1 MSKPLRG
8 LNFGGKNGRS
18 KRFKLDTN
26 FNTTGGCMA
35 NYKKFITLLLIFSV
49 YMMPFNTQ
57 AAGFGAWTITNTVA
71 QGASTILTGSKE
83 VILNGAKKIATGTA
97 KITPNAS
104 QVAKVLSRGVAGYA
118 LSVAVEQ
125 LLGAVDWVMKD
136 GSIVYKETKP
146 IVLNEGFLYDKV
158 YYATSSAFCAA
169 HVAKKKSQ
177 SSYPKWSNPQCSVSV
192 VDGKQQAKSSIEAQD
207 QYGNPQITY
216 IATSSW
222 HVETKQDDKEKSI
235 PLETVAAQVISNAE
249 SDTDRRAAAQVA
261 TTAAAADI
269 VAEAETD
276 STKARPIIN
285 QFENTQT
292 IPTDQTATGESTPTD
307 TTGDPATQ
315 VPPSD
320 LSLDFPVFFNWAP
333 TVCLAAQTVISFPQ
347 TLINWWDSATTSI
360 SESWTWAKSRYES
373 AVTSI
378 SEFFS
383 EETNTDTELEF
394 NDPTDDITDT
404 TISFSDE
411 CPAPITLADFNYHGI
426 QQKWE
431 MDFTGW
437 CDVLTTYFKPI
448 VIAMAGFSAVLI
460 VSGVR
465 ENG

>member
-1 MSKPLRG
+1 MV
-8 LNFGGKNGRS
+8 
-18 KRFKLDTN
+18 
-26 FNTTGGCMA
+26 

-49 YMMPFNTQ
+49 YMMPFNTH
-57 AAGFGAWTITNTVA
+57 AAGFGGWTITNTVA

-97 KITPNAS
+97 TITPTAS
-104 QVAKVLSRGVAGYA
+104 QVAKVLARGAAGYA

-125 LLGAVDWVMKD
+125 LLGAVSWVLDPENNRIIYYENNPTNLPMLWVWDARIEGKD
-136 GSIVYKETKP
+136 GVSSPDEACQKLNLTKADAERIGNYMYKINGRVKSFTDNGNTAICEFDAYNTYSDEYYGKTTSNVTKK
-146 IVLNEGFLYDKV
+146 VNNAYDPD
-158 YYATSSAFCAA
+158 ASS
-169 HVAKKKSQ
+169 
-177 SSYPKWSNPQCSVSV
+177 
-192 VDGKQQAKSSIEAQD
+192 E
-207 QYGNPQITY
+207 
-216 IATSSW
+216 
-222 HVETKQDDKEKSI
+222 DDEKYL
-235 PLETVAAQVISNAE
+235 PLPTVAEQVISNAE
-249 SDTDRRAAAQVA
+249 GNDVTAQEA

-269 VAEAETD
+269 INEAEND
-276 STKARPIIN
+276 NVKARPIV
-285 QFENTQT
+285 QQLENSQT
-292 IPTDQTATGESTPTD
+292 IPTDETATGESTPTD
-307 TTGDPATQ
+307 TTGQTTPT
-315 VPPSD
+315 D
-320 LSLDFPVFFNWAP
+320 LSLDFPVFCNWAP

-360 SESWTWAKSRYES
+360 SESWTWAKSRYEA

-383 EETNTDTELEF
+383 EETNTDTQLEF

-404 TISFSDE
+404 TISFSDQ

>member
-1 MSKPLRG
+1 MV
-8 LNFGGKNGRS
+8 
-18 KRFKLDTN
+18 
-26 FNTTGGCMA
+26 

-57 AAGFGAWTITNTVA
+57 AAGFGAWSITNTVA

-97 KITPNAS
+97 TITPTAA
-104 QVAKVLSRGVAGYA
+104 QVSKVLARGAAGYA

-125 LLGAVDWVMKD
+125 LLGAVDWVLD
-136 GSIVYKETKP
+136 PANNQIVYTKP
-146 IVLNEGFLYDKV
+146 KDENCDLTNCP
-158 YYATSSAFCAA
+158 TSQYKYRIFSSEPYSNSPESACKYTAS
-169 HVAKKKSQ
+169 KM
-177 SSYPKWSNPQCSVSV
+177 SNPRVTFKTIRKASSGAYSFCVFQDTNGTEYGGAAYALSKVANPAY
-192 VDGKQQAKSSIEAQD
+192 DPAKE
-207 QYGNPQITY
+207 
-216 IATSSW
+216 
-222 HVETKQDDKEKSI
+222 EEKKTL
-235 PLETVAAQVISNAE
+235 PLETVAQKVISNAA
-249 SDTDRRAAAQVA
+249 SGDAAAQVA

-276 STKARPIIN
+276 NTKARPIIN

-320 LSLDFPVFFNWAP
+320 LTLDFPVFCNWAP
-333 TVCLAAQTVISFPQ
+333 TVCLAAQTVISLPQ

-404 TISFSDE
+404 TISFSDQ
-411 CPAPITLADFNYHGI
+411 CPAPIILADFNYHGI

-448 VIAMAGFSAVLI
+448 AIAMAGFSAVLI

>member
-1 MSKPLRG
+1 
-8 LNFGGKNGRS
+8 
-18 KRFKLDTN
+18 
-26 FNTTGGCMA
+26 MA

-97 KITPNAS
+97 KITPTAS
-104 QVAKVLSRGVAGYA
+104 QVSKVLARGAAGYA

-125 LLGAVDWVMKD
+125 LLGAVDWVLD
-136 GSIVYKETKP
+136 PANNQIVYTKP
-146 IVLNEGFLYDKV
+146 ADSSDPTYSPVRYYYNGQYFVSMNSACSFYKQYLINTGYVTNSSTVSHSSNVCTVTHDGLNYKQAIGEVPNPNYDPEAEKEQKTLPLDV
-158 YYATSSAFCAA
+158 
-169 HVAKKKSQ
+169 VAQ
-177 SSYPKWSNPQCSVSV
+177 
-192 VDGKQQAKSSIEAQD
+192 
-207 QYGNPQITY
+207 
-216 IATSSW
+216 
-222 HVETKQDDKEKSI
+222 
-235 PLETVAAQVISNAE
+235 QVISNAQGG
-249 SDTDRRAAAQVA
+249 DTNAQVA

-269 VAEAETD
+269 INEAEND
-276 STKARPIIN
+276 NVKARPIV
-285 QFENTQT
+285 QQLENTQS
-292 IPTDQTATGESTPTD
+292 IPTDQTAQGDAVPKDD
-307 TTGDPATQ
+307 TANPSSSPATT
-315 VPPSD
+315 VPPMD
-320 LSLDFPVFFNWAP
+320 ISLDFPIFCDWAP
-333 TVCLAAQTVISFPQ
+333 SVCQAAKEVIALPI
-347 TLINWWDSATTSI
+347 TLTNWWDSATTSI
-360 SESWTWAKSRYES
+360 SESWTWAKSRYEA

-383 EETNTDTELEF
+383 QETNTDTELEF

-404 TISFSDE
+404 TISFSDQ

>member
-1 MSKPLRG
+1 
-8 LNFGGKNGRS
+8 
-18 KRFKLDTN
+18 
-26 FNTTGGCMA
+26 MA

-71 QGASTILTGSKE
+71 QGASTILTGSKD

-97 KITPNAS
+97 KITPTAA
-104 QVAKVLSRGVAGYA
+104 QVSKVLARGAAGYA

-125 LLGAVDWVMKD
+125 LLGAVDWVLDPANNRITYTDKNVLTPAD
-136 GSIVYKETKP
+136 KACKEKAAQ
-146 IVLNEGFLYDKV
+146 LYGP
-158 YYATSSAFCAA
+158 TSDW
-169 HVAKKKSQ
+169 AKKAVYAASGPYKGYCVLSD
-177 SSYPKWSNPQCSVSV
+177 NPRFALFGAPNTNTTIPEDQKKHLPLDV
-192 VDGKQQAKSSIEAQD
+192 VAQ
-207 QYGNPQITY
+207 
-216 IATSSW
+216 
-222 HVETKQDDKEKSI
+222 K
-235 PLETVAAQVISNAE
+235 VISNAE
-249 SDTDRRAAAQVA
+249 SGDTNAQVA
-261 TTAAAADI
+261 TTAAAADT
-269 VAEAETD
+269 VAEAEKD
-276 STKARPIIN
+276 DAKARPIIN
-285 QFENTQT
+285 QLENTQS
-292 IPTDQTATGESTPTD
+292 IPTDQTAKGDAVPKENANTENPSSSVSAPPTD
-307 TTGDPATQ
+307 LT
-315 VPPSD
+315 
-320 LSLDFPVFFNWAP
+320 LEFPIFCDWAP
-333 TVCLAAQTVISFPQ
+333 SVCLAAKEVISLPI
-347 TLINWWDSATTSI
+347 TLTNWWDSATTSI
-360 SESWTWAKSRYES
+360 SESWTWAKSRYEA

-404 TISFSDE
+404 TISFSDQ

-460 VSGVR
+460 LGGVR

>member
-1 MSKPLRG
+1 MV
-8 LNFGGKNGRS
+8 
-18 KRFKLDTN
+18 
-26 FNTTGGCMA
+26 

-57 AAGFGAWTITNTVA
+57 AAGFGAWTITNSVA

-97 KITPNAS
+97 KITPTAS
-104 QVAKVLSRGVAGYA
+104 QVAKVLARGAAGYA

-125 LLGAVDWVMKD
+125 LIGAVDWVLD
-136 GSIVYKETKP
+136 PANNQIRYTE
-146 IVLNEGFLYDKV
+146 E
-158 YYATSSAFCAA
+158 ATREIINQVSCELK
-169 HVAKKKSQ
+169 AKQQNKKGVITA
-177 SSYPKWSNPQCSVSV
+177 KTSVSGGV
-192 VDGKQQAKSSIEAQD
+192 TYVSCYADGKYWDAFKEGALDSQVEIEKEEKTLPLDVVAQ
-207 QYGNPQITY
+207 
-216 IATSSW
+216 
-222 HVETKQDDKEKSI
+222 
-235 PLETVAAQVISNAE
+235 QVISNAE
-249 SDTDRRAAAQVA
+249 SGDTNAQVA
-261 TTAAAADI
+261 TSAAAADI
-269 VAEAETD
+269 INEAEND
-276 STKARPIIN
+276 NVKARPIV
-285 QFENTQT
+285 QQLENTQS
-292 IPTDQTATGESTPTD
+292 IPTDQTAQGESVPKESEN
-307 TTGDPATQ
+307 TGDPTAEP
-315 VPPSD
+315 VPQD
-320 LSLDFPVFFNWAP
+320 ITLDFPIFCDWAP
-333 TVCLAAQTVISFPQ
+333 SVCQAAKEVIKLPI
-347 TLINWWDSATTSI
+347 TLTDWWSTATSSI
-360 SESWTWAKSRYES
+360 SESWTWAKSRYEA

-378 SEFFS
+378 SEFFQ

-404 TISFSDE
+404 TISFSDQ

>member
-1 MSKPLRG
+1 
-8 LNFGGKNGRS
+8 
-18 KRFKLDTN
+18 
-26 FNTTGGCMA
+26 
-35 NYKKFITLLLIFSV
+35 
-49 YMMPFNTQ
+49 MMPFNTQ

-104 QVAKVLSRGVAGYA
+104 QVSKVLARGAAGYA
-118 LSVAVEQ
+118 LSIAVEQ
-125 LLGAVDWVMKD
+125 LIGSVDWVLD
-136 GSIVYKETKP
+136 PANNQIVYK
-146 IVLNEGFLYDKV
+146 
-158 YYATSSAFCAA
+158 TSSTDPLSPSNQFYYILPYNGYNTKNFTTADQACRYAFASGFGDPVKATYPYYSHTSNGQCFLTSEEGL
-169 HVAKKKSQ
+169 HGNFMFSEVARVA
-177 SSYPKWSNPQCSVSV
+177 NPNY
-192 VDGKQQAKSSIEAQD
+192 DIEQ
-207 QYGNPQITY
+207 
-216 IATSSW
+216 
-222 HVETKQDDKEKSI
+222 DKEKKLS
-235 PLETVAAQVISNAE
+235 LDTVAAQVISNAE
-249 SDTDRRAAAQVA
+249 TETDEQKKAGAQVA

-269 VAEAETD
+269 INEAEKD
-276 STKARPIIN
+276 DVKARPIV
-285 QFENTQT
+285 QQLENTQS
-292 IPTDQTATGESTPTD
+292 IPTDQTATGQSTPTD

-320 LSLDFPVFFNWAP
+320 LTLDFPVFCNWAP

-404 TISFSDE
+404 TISFSDQ